1 MQRILTALVF
11 ISLFTQCKDNP
22 AAITAAATGTKPRT
36 DSLKVQ
42 EDMVTLTAVQAA
54 NAGIATG
61 MPSKREM
68 HTTLQ
73 VSGTID
79 VPPQNIVSIS
89 IPLGGYIK
97 QTTLLPGTKISKGA
111 ILATLE
117 DQQYI
122 QLQQDYLTAKN
133 RLHYVEADFSRQQ
146 ELNETKAVSDKVY
159 QQARSEFENQKI
171 LLRSLG
177 EKLRLIGINP
187 ESLNEN
193 NISRSIYLH
202 APISG
207 YVSKVNVNTGKYVSP
222 TDVLFELISPDDLH
236 LSLTVFENNA
246 ANLSIGQKV
255 TCYTNNHPETKY
267 QATVSLITPAV
278 NEERAAEVHCHL
290 EHNAKGLMPGMFMNA
305 SIEFNNA
312 QVMAVPEEAV
322 VKWNSRYYLFGEE
335 GSNRYKLLPVETGV
349 SAMGF
354 IEIRTV
360 LPVDRP
366 IVVKNAYTL
375 LMKMKNSAEE

>member
-1 MQRILTALVF
+1 MHRIITALVF
-11 ISLFTQCKDNP
+11 ISLFTQCKDQP
-22 AAITAAATGTKPRT
+22 AAATAAATGARPGT

-42 EDMVTLTAVQAA
+42 DDMVTLTAVQAA
-54 NAGIATG
+54 NAGIAIGT
-61 MPSKREM
+61 PAKREM

-73 VSGTID
+73 VSGVID

-89 IPLGGYIK
+89 IPLGGYVK
-97 QTTLLPGTKISKGA
+97 KTTLLPGTKINKGA

-133 RLHYVEADFSRQQ
+133 RLHYAEADFSRQQ
-146 ELNETKAVSDKVY
+146 GLNETKAVSDKVY
-159 QQARSEFENQKI
+159 QQARSEFESQKI
-171 LLRSLG
+171 LLRSLA

-193 NISRSIYLH
+193 NISRSIYLY

-246 ANLSIGQKV
+246 VNLSIGQKV

-290 EHNAKGLMPGMFMNA
+290 DHHVKGLMPGMFMNA

-312 QVMAVPEEAV
+312 QVMAVPEEAI
-322 VKWNSRYYLFGEE
+322 VKWNGQYHVFSEE

-349 SAMGF
+349 SAAGF
-354 IEIRTV
+354 TEIRST
-360 LPVDRP
+360 LPADRAV
-366 IVVKNAYTL
+366 VVKNAYTL